1 MSGRMRGQGHA
12 EGHDDFD
19 FEPVRGLPKMLP
31 QGEAML
37 WQGGP
42 DAAAVARRVLHVRKI
57 GLYFAAIFVWSVAAG
72 IADGTP
78 ALELAVSL
86 AVLTL
91 LAAAAIGLVALFAWG
106 VARTTVYTITQR
118 RLVMRIGIALPI
130 TFNIPYTRV
139 ESASVKRNGDGT
151 GDISI
156 ALAPGDRMAYAVV
169 WPHARPWHFSRVQ
182 PTLRAIADV
191 ENVAQ
196 ILARAVVAQPLPGTR
211 AAIRTPLDAHQ
222 GKDSYE
228 AGNLGAGNFSG
239 SAA

>member
-1 MSGRMRGQGHA
+1 MSAHA

-31 QGEAML
+31 QGETML

-42 DAAAVARRVLHVRKI
+42 DAATVAKRVLHVRKI
-57 GLYFAAIFVWSVAAG
+57 GIYFAAIFAWSVAAG
-72 IADGTP
+72 IADSTP
-78 ALELAVSL
+78 TVELAVSL

-91 LAAAAIGLVALFAWG
+91 LAAAAVGLVALFAWG
-106 VARTTVYTITQR
+106 IARTTVYTLTQR

-130 TFNIPYTRV
+130 TFNIPYKLV
-139 ESASVKRNGDGT
+139 ESASVKQNGDGT
-151 GDISI
+151 GDISLV
-156 ALAPGDRMAYAVV
+156 LAPGERMAYAVV

-196 ILARAVVAQPLPGTR
+196 ILARAVVAQPLPSQLVQGAR
-211 AAIRTPLDAHQ
+211 ASVRTPVDANQ
-222 GKDSYE
+222 GAERFGS
-228 AGNLGAGNFSG
+228 GNLGAGNFSG

>member
-1 MSGRMRGQGHA
+1 MSGRAHA

-31 QGEAML
+31 PGETML

-42 DAAAVARRVLHVRKI
+42 DAATVAKRVLHVRKI
-57 GLYFAAIFVWSVAAG
+57 GFYFAAIFVWSVAAG
-72 IADGTP
+72 LADGTP
-78 ALELAVSL
+78 AVELAVSL

-91 LAAAAIGLVALFAWG
+91 SAAAALGLVALFAWG
-106 VARTTVYTITQR
+106 IARTTVYTLTQR
-118 RLVMRIGIALPI
+118 RLVMRIGIALPV
-130 TFNIPYTRV
+130 TFNIPYKLV
-139 ESASVKRNGDGT
+139 ESASVKRYGDGT

-156 ALAPGDRMAYAVV
+156 VLAPGERMAYAVV
-169 WPHARPWHFSRVQ
+169 WPHARPWHLSRVQ

-196 ILARAVVAQPLPGTR
+196 ILARAVVAQPQPAAHAAVR
-211 AAIRTPLDAHQ
+211 APVDANQ
-222 GKDSYE
+222 GAGSFG
-228 AGNLGAGNFSG
+228 AGNLGAGNLTG